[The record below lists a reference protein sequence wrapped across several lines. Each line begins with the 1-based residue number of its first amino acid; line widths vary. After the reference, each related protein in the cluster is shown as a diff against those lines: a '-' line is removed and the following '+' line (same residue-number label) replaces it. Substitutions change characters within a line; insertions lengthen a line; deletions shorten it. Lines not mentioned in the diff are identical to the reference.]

1 MELAMAGS
9 CIMRVWHH
17 GSALGPC
24 KCPICRRLITLLIPT
39 ETAQSQRHEP
49 VASQILENIEKY
61 NRSFGGGSHSIMQIE
76 VLFLTT
82 DFMVKLSNKVV

>member
-1 MELAMAGS
+1 MLSLMFILFVISGS

-39 ETAQSQRHEP
+39 ETAQRQRHEP
-49 VASQILENIEKY
+49 EARQVLKKIEKY
-61 NRSFGGGSHSIMQIE
+61 NRSFGGGSNSLMQ
-76 VLFLTT
+76 
-82 DFMVKLSNKVV
+82 VVTFRIAYVD